1 MTNIFDYYDKSAY
14 LAHHGILGM
23 KWGVRRFQNSDG
35 SLTNAGAK
43 RYGSGKSIGERY
55 KDYKTAK
62 TRQKNLKKA
71 RAAKVEKQKSVEERH
86 KLLKAGKIK
95 TKDMTDEEIANRIN
109 RLEQERRLKQLQQET
124 GAYSKGQKFIET
136 VMNKVITPAA
146 TSAGEQFL
154 RKYLTDV
161 GDDILSG
168 IKDAKAKQDPNK
180 RLAAEIEK
188 LRNEHTKL
196 DYQKKIADLK
206 KEKSDTDKSI
216 DDLKNEYTK
225 LDYEKKISDL
235 KNPKTSLSDEVREWE
250 NKRKLEYLQDD
261 EWQAAKNEKEFV
273 TNKRT
278 INDPKYKDPDDTN
291 KKDENNNGFP
301 DDEEEKDKK

>member
-1 MTNIFDYYDKSAY
+1 MEFYDDELY
-14 LAHHGILGM
+14 HHGILGM

-71 RAAKVEKQKSVEERH
+71 RAAKVEKQKAAEERQ

-95 TKDMTDEEIANRIN
+95 TKDMTDEEIANRIS

-124 GAYSKGQKFIET
+124 AVYTKGQKFVKT
-136 VMNKVITPAA
+136 VMDKVVTPAA

-154 RKYLTDV
+154 RKYLNDV
-161 GDDILSG
+161 GDDILGS

-180 RLAAEIEK
+180 RIAAELEK
-188 LRNEHTKL
+188 LRNEKNKL
-196 DYQKKIADLK
+196 ELERDIKKLK
-206 KEKSDTDKSI
+206 SGEKSEDDELKDLRDKNQKLKLQRENRVLEDDDLQESLVEAKRTESKNKANKSNNNNNSYNEKDNDKNVNGI
-216 DDLKNEYTK
+216 DD
-225 LDYEKKISDL
+225 
-235 KNPKTSLSDEVREWE
+235 
-250 NKRKLEYLQDD
+250 DD
-261 EWQAAKNEKEFV
+261 EYDYGV
-273 TNKRT
+273 
-278 INDPKYKDPDDTN
+278 NDDKKN
-291 KKDENNNGFP
+291 KK
-301 DDEEEKDKK
+301 